1 MEKIDEAVKKG
12 HLEGDWQV
20 KQIDNPNMKGYIIN
34 GDFSSNQFETPF
46 DPPNPLEPWNPIERR
61 PVPSRPFE
69 LLNNSIQEQREPLID
84 IFEEKDTI
92 KIYMELPGEDKDDI
106 KLNLTENQAE
116 VKGKNFYK
124 VIELPTQNIDM
135 DKASS
140 TYKNGVLQLT
150 IPKKNI
156 TVGEDKRRIKI
167 E

>member
-1 MEKIDEAVKKG
+1 
-12 HLEGDWQV
+12 
-20 KQIDNPNMKGYIIN
+20 
-34 GDFSSNQFETPF
+34 
-46 DPPNPLEPWNPIERR
+46 
-61 PVPSRPFE
+61 
-69 LLNNSIQEQREPLID
+69 
-84 IFEEKDTI
+84 
-92 KIYMELPGEDKDDI
+92 MELPGEDKDDI
-106 KLNLTENQAE
+106 QLNLTENQAE

-140 TYKNGVLQLT
+140 TFKNGVLQLT

>member
-1 MEKIDEAVKKG
+1 
-12 HLEGDWQV
+12 
-20 KQIDNPNMKGYIIN
+20 MKGYIIN
-34 GDFSSNQFETPF
+34 GHFSSNQFETPF
-46 DPPNPLEPWNPIERR
+46 DPPNPLDPWNPIKRR
-61 PVPSRPFE
+61 PVPRRPFE

-106 KLNLTENQAE
+106 QLNLTENQAE

-140 TYKNGVLQLT
+140 TFKNGVLQLT